1 MRMSWPSYWLASSKK
16 FEECAAQSAGPVSA
30 VGSWPITE
38 ELERDGFVLL
48 ARKSS
53 HPEDYTSP
61 FEELRDA
68 YFDRD
73 GQIIY
78 SMWDGYLKPEHADQ
92 YLIDF
97 IGGRP
102 VESLYT
108 SGHAYVETIVRLIE
122 TVQPRVI
129 VPMHTERA
137 EEFSFVQEFS
147 RWKDRVTVLKDGVA
161 LSLERL

>member
-1 MRMSWPSYWLASSKK
+1 M
-16 FEECAAQSAGPVSA
+16 
-30 VGSWPITE
+30 
-38 ELERDGFVLL
+38 LL